1 MAITF
6 ATAASSTRPAV
17 GAGEARTLH
26 SAWGTVSLSTAFA
39 PADTLVMCKLPK
51 GAIIVGGALLG
62 EKWDS
67 AGAGTACMTLNIGV
81 DQPVITPQ
89 GTTVTTAST
98 SDCLA
103 ASWAIGSEIA
113 AIPGVHPEASGRNIP
128 LGGLLVAKG
137 PLYVTEECN
146 VIIKSITSAAT
157 TFTAVVTLTV
167 AYYASTNQ

>member
-1 MAITF
+1 MTVTV
-6 ATAASSTRPAV
+6 ATRASTNRPAS
-17 GAGEARTLH
+17 GSGYALQLQK
-26 SAWGTVSLSTAFA
+26 AWGTVSLSTAFA
-39 PADTLVMCKLPK
+39 PGDTLVMCKLPK

-89 GTTVTTAST
+89 GTTVSTAST

-103 ASWAIGSEIA
+103 AAWAIGSEIA

-128 LGGLLVAKG
+128 LGGLLVSKG
-137 PLYVTEECN
+137 PLTCTDECN

-167 AYYASTNQ
+167 DYYASTH